1 MKRKISILIL
11 ATIAIFVL
19 TGNHSIAAT
28 KFWKHKIGKNVVISN
43 GFTFDELEH
52 RKGKM
57 YIEIT
62 TGKVIG
68 NSGEGK
74 ENVPRGK
81 QDFIRY
87 PEKFKKG
94 TKMRSIIIY
103 NPESNYT
110 DDILFIYH
118 MKRR

>member
-1 MKRKISILIL
+1 MKRRIS
-11 ATIAIFVL
+11 IFVL
-19 TGNHSIAAT
+19 IAIIILTGNTCNAAG
-28 KFWKHKIGKNVVISN
+28 KYWKYKVGKNVVISN
-43 GFTFDELEH
+43 GFTFDELEN
-52 RKGKM
+52 RKGKL

-62 TGKVIG
+62 TGKVVG

-74 ENVPRGK
+74 ETVPRGE

-87 PEKFKKG
+87 PRKFKKG

-103 NPESNYT
+103 NPETNYT
-110 DDILFIYH
+110 DDVLFIYH